1 MDIFAAC
8 YMHSLHGQIFVERPA
23 AAASWQ
29 LHTLSLA
36 HVEAALAQHGLGL
49 MPAAVNAAYL
59 MLGRCFVKL
68 SQVAPPQSFCFL
80 TYVRIRYSE
89 GRYMGFLKGL
99 RER

>member
-1 MDIFAAC
+1 MMDSMDIFAAC

-36 HVEAALAQHGLGL
+36 HVEAALAQYGLGL
-49 MPAAVNAAYL
+49 MPAAVNAAYG

-68 SQVAPPQSFCFL
+68 SQVAVRNSFAFSIVSI
-80 TYVRIRYSE
+80 YKAYYAKAQGS
-89 GRYMGFLKGL
+89 
-99 RER
+99 